1 MPESSSDSS
10 REAHPPDN
18 WDHDPWKDD
27 DAWAR
32 DDWKN
37 ADWGEPVA
45 PRVTPPPA
53 PPRGAMASYS
63 RGMMEA
69 GPYLTLG
76 MQIAFGMVLFVGI
89 GYVVDQWLESTPWG
103 MILGAALGMVAVFTL
118 VIRMAREADA
128 KQKARRQRGEG
139 SEGA

>member
-1 MPESSSDSS
+1 MPGSSSDPSH
-10 REAHPPDN
+10 EAPSPDN
-18 WDHDPWKDD
+18 WDRDAWKDD

-37 ADWGEPVA
+37 ADWGEPA
-45 PRVTPPPA
+45 A
-53 PPRGAMASYS
+53 PPMKPRAGSQRGGMASY
-63 RGMMEA
+63 RHGMTEA

-76 MQIAFGMVLFVGI
+76 MQIAFGMMLFVGI

-103 MILGAALGMVAVFTL
+103 MILGAVLGMVAVFTL

-128 KQKARRQRGEG
+128 KQKAKRQKSEG
-139 SEGA
+139 SEG